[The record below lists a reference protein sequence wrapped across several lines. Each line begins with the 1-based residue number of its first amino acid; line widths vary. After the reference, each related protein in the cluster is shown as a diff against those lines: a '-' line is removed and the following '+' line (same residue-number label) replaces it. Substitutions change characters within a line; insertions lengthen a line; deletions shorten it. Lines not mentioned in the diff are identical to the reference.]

1 MYSDKMENKE
11 IKEKDKVYKYEDL
24 RRRKVQVQW
33 GTGDSFQ
40 LLLICFI
47 FANCALNINIF
58 FNSLIK
64 DLVNNDL
71 EQIIDI
77 YFKYIFHVHD
87 LNRTI

>member
-1 MYSDKMENKE
+1 MGQELG
-11 IKEKDKVYKYEDL
+11 KDRGQRVTGDRGVQNTGGD
-24 RRRKVQVQW
+24 RRQR